1 MTSAPHRVGDGDGRG
16 GEPRL
21 GYRDARVV
29 ERQRT
34 SERRS
39 ARGARGNRRDRGRR
53 CWARGWRRACKWL
66 TRWRGSGWAIGK
78 ISPVPRPAGMML
90 RAPAAI
96 AAASRRNHA
105 DEAFTARRSIG
116 SPLARRACAS
126 ASRSAHKSTHP
137 WERIFPASGGMSG
150 AARSARGRAVIR
162 TAVSDPT
169 HPWERIFPA
178 SGGMSGAARARGR
191 AVIRTAVSDPK
202 EKTETNTR
210 ASIPDAPPT
219 ASATA
224 APARGEDVDRDA
236 SVSASAAAAIPLA
249 FFALLIGVGAYYKE
263 DINEFLTWFIGYVD
277 SLGPSGPALFM
288 VLYVALEILAVPA
301 IPLTMSAG
309 AIFGPVQGTAMVS
322 VSATIAAT
330 ASFLIARYA
339 LRDKIRSMADEY
351 PKFAAIDNAIGEDSF
366 RVVALLR
373 LSPLL
378 PFALSNYLY
387 GITSV
392 KTRPYVLASWL
403 GMLPGTFAYV
413 SAGSVGRTMMEAGAG
428 AEGGG
433 GDWTHV
439 AQVVCGFGFALLSGS
454 YVANLA
460 SEALRD
466 VEEEMNAIGEK

>member
-1 MTSAPHRVGDGDGRG
+1 MRAGSCGGEGTVPTISRMTRMTSAPHRIGDGDGRG

-96 AAASRRNHA
+96 AAASRRIHA
-105 DEAFTARRSIG
+105 DEAFTARRSSG

-150 AARSARGRAVIR
+150 AARS
-162 TAVSDPT
+162 
-169 HPWERIFPA
+169 
-178 SGGMSGAARARGR
+178 ARGR

>member
-1 MTSAPHRVGDGDGRG
+1 MWAGSCGGEGTVPTIARMTRMTSAPHRIGDDDGRG
-16 GEPRL
+16 GEPRP

-29 ERQRT
+29 ERQQT

-105 DEAFTARRSIG
+105 DEAFTARRSSG

-126 ASRSAHKSTHP
+126 ASRPAHKSTRP

-150 AARSARGRAVIR
+150 AARS
-162 TAVSDPT
+162 
-169 HPWERIFPA
+169 
-178 SGGMSGAARARGR
+178 ARGR

-466 VEEEMNAIGEK
+466 VEEEMNAIREK

>member
-1 MTSAPHRVGDGDGRG
+1 MAGSCGGETSKRSEDDEDTSALIASVTRRAG
-16 GEPRL
+16 GERRP
-21 GYRDARVV
+21 GYRDARASSSAV
-29 ERQRT
+29 ELHSGLR
-34 SERRS
+34 ERR
-39 ARGARGNRRDRGRR
+39 ARKSTVPRAPLLVARLAEGLHVAESLARVGAGHR
-53 CWARGWRRACKWL
+53 
-66 TRWRGSGWAIGK
+66 K

-90 RAPAAI
+90 RAPAAV

-105 DEAFTARRSIG
+105 DEAFTARRSSG

-126 ASRSAHKSTHP
+126 ASRSAHQSIRP
-137 WERIFPASGGMSG
+137 WERIFPAPRGRSG
-150 AARSARGRAVIR
+150 AAR
-162 TAVSDPT
+162 
-169 HPWERIFPA
+169 
-178 SGGMSGAARARGR
+178 RARGR
-191 AVIRTAVSDPK
+191 AVIRAAVSDPK
-202 EKTETNTR
+202 DKTEMATR
-210 ASIPDAPPT
+210 VSVSDAPPT

-224 APARGEDVDRDA
+224 PPARGDDA
-236 SVSASAAAAIPLA
+236 GGDASASAMTAAAIPLA

-263 DINEFLTWFIGYVD
+263 DINEFLTWFTGYVE

-288 VLYVALEILAVPA
+288 GLYVALEILAVPA

-322 VSATIAAT
+322 VSATLAAT

-428 AEGGG
+428 MEGGG

-439 AQVVCGFGFALLSGS
+439 AQVACGFGFALLSGS

>member
-1 MTSAPHRVGDGDGRG
+1 MRAGSCGGEGTVPTISRMTRMTSAPHRIGDGDGRG

-105 DEAFTARRSIG
+105 DEAFTARRSSG

-150 AARSARGRAVIR
+150 AARS
-162 TAVSDPT
+162 
-169 HPWERIFPA
+169 
-178 SGGMSGAARARGR
+178 ARGR